1 MEIVDSQLIV
11 NEYYVMIKMVFIG
24 NVISDIKKVLKY
36 LKFL

>member
-24 NVISDIKKVLKY
+24 NVISDIKR
-36 LKFL
+36 F